1 MNFDI
6 DQKLIKKSLQV
17 AGIMIKKAVVG
28 ETIIVGWSMVASQR
42 LIVWWNYFYSINS
55 WSPLSLPCLADY
67 LQFTKQYLLSKLSQV
82 KYVPSS
88 TLH

>member
-42 LIVWWNYFYSINS
+42 LIVW
-55 WSPLSLPCLADY
+55 
-67 LQFTKQYLLSKLSQV
+67 
-82 KYVPSS
+82 
-88 TLH
+88 